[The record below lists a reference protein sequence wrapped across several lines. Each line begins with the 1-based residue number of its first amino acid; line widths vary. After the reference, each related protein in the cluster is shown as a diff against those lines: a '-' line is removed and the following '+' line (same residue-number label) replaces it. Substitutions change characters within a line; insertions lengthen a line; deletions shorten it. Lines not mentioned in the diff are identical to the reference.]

1 MNKTCGVA
9 SEVPGRGQTASGRQ
23 RISAVIAL
31 VAFAAALLVVLN
43 AVWRSPLALLAT
55 VATLGIAVLASWYVM
70 TRLGVVRLVAL
81 VVVVVAVIATVVLV
95 VTNEYAVLSILGL
108 VAALSIATAAA
119 ATALRAPVA
128 PDTSG
133 ARRSTAPAHPALLM
147 NPRSGGGKAEQFRLA
162 DEARARGI
170 EPITLQPGDDLA
182 QLARDAIERGADA
195 LGMAGGDGSQALVA
209 SIAAAHDV
217 PYVCVPAGTRNHLA
231 LDLGVDRKDVVGA
244 LDAFQDGVERRVDLA
259 RVGQRVFVN
268 NVSLGL
274 YAEIV
279 QSDQYR
285 DDKVGTTMR
294 RLPELLGP
302 KAQPFS
308 LRYTG
313 PDGAPHESA
322 HLVLVSNNAYELTR
336 LIGLGTRPTMSS
348 GNLGIVTVTVRTS
361 AELAQLVALEAS
373 GRLHQFRGF
382 RQWDAERFEIE
393 SDDRVQAGVD
403 GEALTFRPPLRFESV
418 PSALRVRVSPAHL
431 ERSHVGLLPSGSPV
445 AALARIA
452 IGR

>member
-1 MNKTCGVA
+1 VATGVA
-9 SEVPGRGQTASGRQ
+9 STAAITSRYR

-31 VAFAAALLVVLN
+31 VALAVALVIVVN
-43 AVWRSPLALLAT
+43 EVWRAPLALVAT

-70 TRLGVVRLVAL
+70 TRRGAVRLLAL
-81 VVVVVAVIATVVLV
+81 LVVVVAVIATVVLV
-95 VTNEYAVLSILGL
+95 VTNAYALLSDFGL
-108 VAALSIATAAA
+108 IVALVVATGAAVIALRPPVSATEASTVSARA
-119 ATALRAPVA
+119 ATR
-128 PDTSG
+128 
-133 ARRSTAPAHPALLM
+133 PALLM

-170 EPITLQPGDDLA
+170 EPIVLEPGDDLA
-182 QLARDAIERGADA
+182 QLARDAVERGADA

-231 LDLGVDRKDVVGA
+231 FDLGVDRKDVVGA
-244 LDAFQDGVERRVDLA
+244 LDAFHDGVELRIDLA

-302 KAQPFS
+302 DAQPFS

-313 PDGAPHESA
+313 PDGTQHESA
-322 HLVLVSNNAYELTR
+322 HLVLVSNNPYELTR

-348 GNLGIVTVTVRTS
+348 GKLGIATVTVRTS

-373 GRLHQFRGF
+373 GHLHQFRGF
-382 RQWDAERFEIE
+382 LQWDADQFELH
-393 SDDRVQAGVD
+393 SDGRVQAGVD
-403 GEALTFRPPLRFESV
+403 GEALTFSPPLRFESI
-418 PSALRVRVSPAHL
+418 PGALRVRVCPAHL
-431 ERSHVGLLPSGSPV
+431 ERSQVRRPPSGSPV